1 MTVELRLDWELVFNE
16 LFLVVLRE
24 LVVLLLLLVVPLLS
38 SDDPKRTIPP
48 LILPFNPTVALPT
61 VLFVFVLLFGTTML
75 EITCIGDFW
84 VSAIDGANVAPDT
97 RI

>member
-1 MTVELRLDWELVFNE
+1 
-16 LFLVVLRE
+16 
-24 LVVLLLLLVVPLLS
+24 
-38 SDDPKRTIPP
+38 
-48 LILPFNPTVALPT
+48 VALPT

-84 VSAIDGANVAPDT
+84 VNTIDGANVAPDT